1 MYELQPP
8 VPVGEGGDG
17 DGGLGVGGLP
27 SETQMPPFQVHPL
40 TLLHDPPV
48 PLTPH
53 VSGTVGAFVGK
64 GVTGATVGDLDGL
77 EVGGDVTGAMV
88 GNLDGLEVGGDV
100 TGAMVGDLVIGADVG
115 TPSSAIRTFATA
127 GSSPKLISVAV
138 ILRVRPEL
146 AQLAYS

>member
-17 DGGLGVGGLP
+17 DGGLGAGGPP
-27 SETQMPPFQVHPL
+27 SETQMLPFQVHPL
-40 TLLHDPPV
+40 TFLHDPPV

-64 GVTGATVGDLDGL
+64 GVTGAMVGD
-77 EVGGDVTGAMV
+77 
-88 GNLDGLEVGGDV
+88 LDGLEVGGDV

-127 GSSPKLISVAV
+127 GSTPKLISVAV